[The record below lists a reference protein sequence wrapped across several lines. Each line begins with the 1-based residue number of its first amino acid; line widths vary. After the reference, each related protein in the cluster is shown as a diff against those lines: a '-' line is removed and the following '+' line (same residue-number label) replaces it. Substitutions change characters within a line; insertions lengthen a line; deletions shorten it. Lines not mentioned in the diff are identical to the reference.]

1 MDENVRPFL
10 LQDYGIGIKE
20 DKEKI
25 KFCPLRKRTYFMATI
40 SKHNLNVA
48 AKDAEFM
55 EEEFL
60 PCLKE
65 DCMLYSQYL
74 GNCNR

>member
-1 MDENVRPFL
+1 
-10 LQDYGIGIKE
+10 
-20 DKEKI
+20 
-25 KFCPLRKRTYFMATI
+25 MAAI

-65 DCMLYSQYL
+65 NCMFYSPYL
-74 GNCNR
+74 ENCNR